1 MNKLSIILITGLLIT
16 NAFAQAPEKM
26 SYQAVIR
33 NADGNTVT
41 TTVGMQISI
50 LQGSAQGSAVYAE
63 TQTPL
68 PNASGLVSLEIGTG
82 TVVTG
87 SFAAIDWASGPYFI
101 KTETDVEGGTNY
113 TISGTS
119 QLLSVPYALHAETV
133 ANITIDGD
141 DEVFN
146 TWDKDAT
153 DDFDGN
159 YSNLIDAPTIP
170 EKVSDLT
177 NDAGYITSSQNLATM
192 LSEGNNAD
200 GNSILNLNQVAIGT
214 ASPNS
219 NAALDISST
228 TGALLM
234 PRMTTAQRDE
244 LTPVEGMA
252 IYNTD
257 LGKFQGYAKS
267 ASSSSSALLENT
279 VINDYKFPVGRDYLY
294 TGQTFQ
300 FDEDIAV
307 ESVTVYASTITEAG
321 EFRIEI
327 VDIGASSLSC
337 DGIST
342 LGSGTVNVT
351 EPGEVKVTFASPIL
365 CPTGKQYA
373 FKILPVVS
381 TAYISLD
388 CNNTQPP
395 PVSSSRHIYFYSTSP
410 RCNQS
415 SSDLRFTITGTNISP
430 QWTDFH

>member
-1 MNKLSIILITGLLIT
+1 MNKLSIILVTGLLIT
-16 NAFAQAPEKM
+16 NALAQAPAKM

-33 NADGNTVT
+33 DADGTTVT

-50 LQGSAQGSAVYAE
+50 LQGTAEGSAVYAE

-68 PNASGLVSLEIGTG
+68 PNANGLVSLEIGTG

-87 SFAAIDWASGPYFI
+87 TFAEIDWANGPYFI

-119 QLLSVPYALHAETV
+119 QLLSVPYALHAGTV
-133 ANITIDGD
+133 ENMTIDGE
-141 DEVFN
+141 DEVFDD
-146 TWDKDAT
+146 WDKDAT
-153 DDFDGN
+153 DDFDGD
-159 YSNLIDAPTIP
+159 YTNLTNTPTIP
-170 EKVSDLT
+170 ENVSELT

-192 LSEGNNAD
+192 LDEGNDAGD
-200 GNSILNLNQVAIGT
+200 NSILNLNQVAIGT

-244 LTPVEGMA
+244 LTAAEGMT

-267 ASSSSSALLENT
+267 ASSSSAALLENT
-279 VINDYKFPVGRDYLY
+279 VINDYKFYVGRDYLY

-300 FDEDIAV
+300 FDEDVAV
-307 ESVTVYASTITEAG
+307 ESVTVYASTIIEAG
-321 EFRIEI
+321 DFTIQI
-327 VDIGASSLSC
+327 VEMSASSSSC

-342 LGSGTVNVT
+342 LGSGTVNVS

-381 TAYISLD
+381 TAYMSLD

-395 PVSSSRHIYFYSTSP
+395 PVSESRHIYFYSTSP

-415 SSDLRFTITGTNISP
+415 SSDLRFTITGSSTSP
-430 QWTDFH
+430 QWVDFH